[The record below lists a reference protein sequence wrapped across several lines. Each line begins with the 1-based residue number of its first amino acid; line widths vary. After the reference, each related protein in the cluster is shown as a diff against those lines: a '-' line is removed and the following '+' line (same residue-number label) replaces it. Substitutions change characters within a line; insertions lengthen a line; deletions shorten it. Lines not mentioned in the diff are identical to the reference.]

1 MKHPMC
7 DGFKSKD
14 TEKKKI
20 PADRGMVMDLF
31 KIHEE
36 MKKTLDL
43 TPKPR
48 EPRQNL
54 AMDILGR
61 R

>member
-1 MKHPMC
+1 MYNSVK
-7 DGFKSKD
+7 FKKK
-14 TEKKKI
+14 EKKRS
-20 PADRGMVMDLF
+20 PSDGMVMDLF

-48 EPRQNL
+48 ELRQNL

-61 R
+61 K